1 MQKKEILKIGE
12 TTAKKVSIIVFLL
25 AGLKVLIGF
34 ISGSIALLSDAL
46 HSIGDALSILFVW
59 LGFKISQREPTEKF
73 PYGFYKAE
81 SIVSLVVSFL
91 IIYAGYEIAQESYER
106 IFTSYDLKFP
116 FIAVAVA
123 ILDAIVI
130 YSLGRYELR
139 IGKRIN
145 SQSLIADG
153 KESKLHIISSSLVV
167 VGILSSYFGILKVE
181 GIVGILFSLLIFKVG
196 IESGRDSI
204 YALMDVSPSEEIENK
219 VKDVLKSVPD
229 IKDFSG
235 LKLRKSGPFIF
246 GEVNIK
252 VKKFIEVRRAHEIVD
267 RTEKEVK
274 AIVPQIDSF
283 AIHVEPFSPFE
294 QKIIIPIKEKN
305 NLESQ
310 IDERFAR
317 AEFFAILKVKK
328 DKIESFEFKENIFKE
343 KEIRAGLA
351 VAKYLLEQKPDV
363 LIARQIGPISF
374 HTLRDNL
381 IEVYKAEQGTIR
393 QIIKDFSENQLVKL
407 EKPTKEKE

>member
-25 AGLKVLIGF
+25 ASLKALIAF
-34 ISGSIALLSDAL
+34 ISGSIVLLSDAL
-46 HSIGDALSILFVW
+46 HSVADAFEILFIW
-59 LGFKISQREPTEKF
+59 LGFKISQRKPTEKF

-81 SIVSLVVSFL
+81 SISALVVSLL
-91 IIYAGYEIAQESYER
+91 ILFAGYQIAQESYER
-106 IFTSYDLKFP
+106 IFSSYDLKLP
-116 FIAVAVA
+116 QIAVAVA
-123 ILDAIVI
+123 ILDAILI
-130 YSLGRYELR
+130 YLLGRYEVK
-139 IGKRIN
+139 IGQAIN

-167 VGILSSYFGILKVE
+167 LGILSSYFGFLGIE
-181 GIVGILFSLLIFKVG
+181 GIAGLLLSLFIFKIG
-196 IESGRDSI
+196 IESTRDSVFS
-204 YALMDVSPSEEIENK
+204 LMDVSPSKEIEK
-219 VKDVLKSVPD
+219 EIKTILESVESV
-229 IKDFSG
+229 KDFSG
-235 LKLRKSGPFIF
+235 LRLRKSGPFIF

-252 VKKFIEVRRAHEIVD
+252 IKKFVAVERAHEISD
-267 RTEKEVK
+267 KIEKDVK
-274 AIVPQIDSF
+274 AKVPQIDSF

-294 QKIIIPIKEKN
+294 QKIIIPTKEKN

-363 LIARQIGPISF
+363 LIVRQIGPISF

>member
-12 TTAKKVSIIVFLL
+12 ATAKKVSIVVFLL
-25 AGLKVLIGF
+25 AFLKALVGY
-34 ISGSIALLSDAL
+34 ISGSIALLSDAF
-46 HSIGDALSILFVW
+46 HSIGDAFSILFVW
-59 LGFKISQREPTEKF
+59 VGFKISQREPTKKF
-73 PYGFYKAE
+73 PYGFYKVE
-81 SIVSLVVSFL
+81 NIVSLIVSVL
-91 IIYAGYEIAQESYER
+91 IIFAGYEIAQESYKR
-106 IFTSYDLKFP
+106 IFISYNLKIPLF
-116 FIAVAVA
+116 AVAVA
-123 ILDAIVI
+123 VLDAIVI
-130 YSLGRYELR
+130 FLLGSYEVKV
-139 IGKRIN
+139 GEKIN
-145 SQSLIADG
+145 SQSLIIDG

-167 VGILSSYFGILKVE
+167 IGILSSYFGILKVE

-204 YALMDVSPSEEIENK
+204 YALMDVSPSEKIENK

-229 IKDFSG
+229 VKDFSG

-252 VKKFIEVRRAHEIVD
+252 VKKFIEVRRVHEIVD

-305 NLESQ
+305 NLDSQ
-310 IDERFAR
+310 IDKRFAR
-317 AEFFAILKVKK
+317 AEFFIILKVKK
-328 DKIESFEFKENIFKE
+328 DKIESFEFKENLFKE
-343 KEIRAGLA
+343 RKIRAGLA
-351 VAKYLLEQKPDV
+351 VTKYLLEQSPDV
-363 LIARQIGPISF
+363 LIAREIGPISF
-374 HTLRDNL
+374 HILRDNL